1 MDGEPVAKLSIAP
14 RSRDDARIA
23 AHLDTFA
30 RRVEATPPGMCP
42 LAVQLT
48 MLQASGAQTCGKCV
62 PCRDGIPQL
71 AAMLKRVVDCDADE
85 GVLEG
90 LRALA
95 EMIRDTSD
103 CAIGYEAA
111 RSVLEG
117 LDTFADEYASHVH
130 VRVCQ
135 AGVGQTVPCE
145 TLCPA
150 HVDVPAYIALTAAGD
165 YAGAVNMVRKDNPFP
180 TACAFVCE
188 HPCET
193 RCRRTLIDAPINI
206 RGIKK
211 FAVDQMP
218 ADQVA
223 PPPRSVDTARTVAVI
238 GGGPSGLTC
247 AYFLALMGHRVTVFE
262 ARERLGGMMRYGIP
276 AYRFPRERLDED
288 IRGIMQAG
296 TITVRCG
303 VEVDAETLRDIA
315 GTFHAVYVAVGAQ
328 AGKGLS
334 LPGAQAEGVLSAVDL
349 LGAVGDGAQP
359 DFSGKRVVVVG
370 GGNVAMDCARTAVRA
385 GAEEVSVVYRRRK
398 EDMTALPAEVESAV
412 AEGVELVVLQAPVG
426 IEVDGEGRCTALA
439 TQPQMIGAVRAGRP
453 APVAADKPQERIA
466 ADIVL
471 IAVGQGIETEPFEE
485 FGMETVRGC
494 FDADEGLAAAGYDNV
509 FVGGDCQTGPATVI
523 RAIAAGKVAAR
534 NIDAYLGC
542 SHKLACEASAPPAPP
557 NDRTPK
563 GRVELVE
570 RPARERKRDFSDV
583 EVGMSREE
591 VEQECGRCLRC
602 DVFGC
607 GSTEGGREQYA

>member
-262 ARERLGGMMRYGIP
+262 ERAQLGGMLRYGIP

-288 IRGIMQAG
+288 IRGILNAG
-296 TITVRCG
+296 TITARCG
-303 VEVDAETLRDIA
+303 EAVGAHEMAEIA
-315 GTFHAVYVAVGAQ
+315 DTYHAVYVSIGAQ
-328 AGKGLS
+328 TGKS
-334 LPGAQAEGVLSAVDL
+334 LRIDGVDAEGVVSAVDL
-349 LGAVGDGAQP
+349 LGAIGDGDYP
-359 DFSGKRVVVVG
+359 DFTGKRVVVVG
-370 GGNVAMDCARTAVRA
+370 GGNVAMDCARTSVRA
-385 GAEEVSVVYRRRK
+385 GADEVSVVYRRRK
-398 EDMTALPAEVESAV
+398 DDMTALPAEVESAI
-412 AEGVELVVLQAPVG
+412 AEGVEMIPEVERFLRDCESQLNIHHRMVLCYKIACLYFGNGDHRKCMEYLGRIIGTRDPQIRRDLQCYARILNLIASYEAG
-426 IEVDGEGRCTALA
+426 IDYNLDY
-439 TQPQMIGAVRAGRP
+439 QVRSVYLFLIKMNDMQQVQRAIMAFLKRLNSMYETTLKDELRQLYRRLKPLEHHPYERRTFYYLDILSWLESKLKGV
-453 APVAADKPQERIA
+453 PVAE
-466 ADIVL
+466 
-471 IAVGQGIETEPFEE
+471 
-485 FGMETVRGC
+485 
-494 FDADEGLAAAGYDNV
+494 
-509 FVGGDCQTGPATVI
+509 VI
-523 RAIAAGKVAAR
+523 RQR
-534 NIDAYLGC
+534 FLQQN
-542 SHKLACEASAPPAPP
+542 
-557 NDRTPK
+557 
-563 GRVELVE
+563 GR
-570 RPARERKRDFSDV
+570 
-583 EVGMSREE
+583 
-591 VEQECGRCLRC
+591 
-602 DVFGC
+602 
-607 GSTEGGREQYA
+607 

>member
-1 MDGEPVAKLSIAP
+1 MDGEPLAKLSIAP
-14 RSRDDARIA
+14 LSRDDAQIA

-62 PCRDGIPQL
+62 PCRDGIPHM
-71 AAMLKRVVDCDADE
+71 AALLQRVVDCEADE
-85 GVLEG
+85 ASLEA

-95 EMIRDTSD
+95 QMVRDTSD

-111 RSVLEG
+111 NGVLEG
-117 LDTFADEYASHVH
+117 LETFADEYASHLGA
-130 VRVCQ
+130 RACQ

-150 HVDVPAYIALTAAGD
+150 HVDVPAYIALTAEGR
-165 YAGAVNMVRKDNPFP
+165 YADAVNMVRKDNPFP

-188 HPCET
+188 HPCEA

-223 PPPRSVDTARTVAVI
+223 PPQHSVDTARTVAVI

-262 ARERLGGMMRYGIP
+262 ERAQLGGMLRYGIP

-288 IRGIMQAG
+288 VRGILNAG
-296 TITVRCG
+296 TITARCG
-303 VEVDAETLRDIA
+303 EAVGAHEMAEIA
-315 GTFHAVYVAVGAQ
+315 DTYHAVYVAVGAQ
-328 AGKGLS
+328 AGKTLRIDN
-334 LPGAQAEGVLSAVDL
+334 ADAEGVMSAVDL
-349 LGAVGDGAQP
+349 LGAIGDGDYP
-359 DFSGKRVVVVG
+359 DFTGKRVVVVG
-370 GGNVAMDCARTAVRA
+370 GGNVAMDCARTSVRA
-385 GAEEVSVVYRRRK
+385 GAAEVSVVYRRRK
-398 EDMTALPAEVESAV
+398 DDMTALPAEVESAI
-412 AEGVELVVLQAPVG
+412 AEGVEMIVLEAPAS
-426 IEVDGEGRCTALA
+426 IEVDESGRCTALV
-439 TQPQMIGAVRAGRP
+439 TQPQMIGPVRGGRP
-453 APVAADKPQERIA
+453 APVAADKPQGRIE
-466 ADIVL
+466 ADVIL
-471 IAVGQGIETEPFEE
+471 IAVGQNVVSGPFEE
-485 FGMETVRGC
+485 FGMQTTWGC
-494 FDADEGLAAAGYDNV
+494 FNADDRLAAEGYDNV

-534 NIDAYLGC
+534 NIDEFLGYN
-542 SHKLACEASAPPAPP
+542 HKLPCAIEVPEALP

-563 GRVELVE
+563 GRVEITE
-570 RPARERKRDFSDV
+570 RPARERKNDFEGV
-583 EVGMSREE
+583 ENGMSREE
-591 VEQECGRCLRC
+591 VVQECGRCLRC
-602 DVFGC
+602 DRFGC
-607 GSTEGGREQYA
+607 GVMEGGRHQYA